1 MDHGRRCRLPNKINS
16 RPCFHHTSV
25 GSAQHRFFQTGRIFK
40 RVKEGYL
47 SRAPTS
53 FFTIALAA
61 GGCASGDLPRRA
73 NKSQLLQPLVTAP
86 PVTTALLWCEGGRRA
101 IEQRAWCFAAAE
113 EEPKQRRSTMEQYSK
128 SVCALLSLG
137 LDRLTSEIQRWGD
150 KEMAEGAEG
159 KGPMSKEQM
168 LRGRMA
174 SQPGKRKKR
183 MENTPK
189 QEKKACR
196 RRKKI

>member
-1 MDHGRRCRLPNKINS
+1 MCPNFVLHYCS
-16 RPCFHHTSV
+16 GCW
-25 GSAQHRFFQTGRIFK
+25 GSCKQRFSPQRNQD
-40 RVKEGYL
+40 
-47 SRAPTS
+47 PTS
-53 FFTIALAA
+53 PASGNGPTSDHRTPVVR
-61 GGCASGDLPRRA
+61 GGC
-73 NKSQLLQPLVTAP
+73 
-86 PVTTALLWCEGGRRA
+86 RA
-101 IEQRAWCFAAAE
+101 IERRAWCFAAAE

-137 LDRLTSEIQRWGD
+137 LDHLTSEIQHWGD

-168 LRGRMA
+168 LQGRVA